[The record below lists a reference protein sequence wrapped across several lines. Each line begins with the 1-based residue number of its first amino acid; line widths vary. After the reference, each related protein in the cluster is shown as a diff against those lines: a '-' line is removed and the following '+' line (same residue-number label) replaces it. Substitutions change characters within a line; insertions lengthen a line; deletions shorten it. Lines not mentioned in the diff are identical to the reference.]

1 MPHKQN
7 WGWTSYFLPLYV
19 LFNAVKDVHSH
30 PERCFLLLDFMGK
43 CKNKKRFPVKVPA
56 TDKVPPWAPALFLIW
71 EVGSEQVTWAF
82 RVSFLYSQE
91 KRLLKSHDCVLLYKS
106 ETGGDESPAPDRS
119 LLRLTTSML
128 KVKKLEEISS
138 CHSSNPLEKV
148 AFFQCM
154 EEVEKVKCFLE
165 ENSSELALQAG
176 DHEVTM
182 FSLNSW
188 GVLFMWPPS
197 SSLLAFLCRTK
208 KAWEKINL
216 HPTSP
221 RIVCKLC
228 SWVGLIVQKPLS
240 VHFTRSGWRISKWV
254 SGNWDYSWVVEG
266 GHSIPKTLGLVS
278 LPLSI
283 KYTWTHACIF
293 MNMWWKHTLQKDHLK
308 YVFGLKTQA
317 STMGDNCAALNFPK
331 MQ

>member
-1 MPHKQN
+1 MYIVTRE
-7 WGWTSYFLPLYV
+7 GASYYLILWE
-19 LFNAVKDVHSH
+19 NVKI
-30 PERCFLLLDFMGK
+30 
-43 CKNKKRFPVKVPA
+43 KKRFPVKVPA
-56 TDKVPPWAPALFLIW
+56 TDKVPPRAPALFLIW
-71 EVGSEQVTWAF
+71 EVGSEQVTRAF

-91 KRLLKSHDCVLLYKS
+91 KRVLKSHDCVLLYKS

-188 GVLFMWPPS
+188 GGALYVTPFKFS
-197 SSLLAFLCRTK
+197 
-208 KAWEKINL
+208 
-216 HPTSP
+216 
-221 RIVCKLC
+221 
-228 SWVGLIVQKPLS
+228 VGIS
-240 VHFTRSGWRISKWV
+240 V
-254 SGNWDYSWVVEG
+254 
-266 GHSIPKTLGLVS
+266 
-278 LPLSI
+278 
-283 KYTWTHACIF
+283 
-293 MNMWWKHTLQKDHLK
+293 
-308 YVFGLKTQA
+308 
-317 STMGDNCAALNFPK
+317 
-331 MQ
+331 